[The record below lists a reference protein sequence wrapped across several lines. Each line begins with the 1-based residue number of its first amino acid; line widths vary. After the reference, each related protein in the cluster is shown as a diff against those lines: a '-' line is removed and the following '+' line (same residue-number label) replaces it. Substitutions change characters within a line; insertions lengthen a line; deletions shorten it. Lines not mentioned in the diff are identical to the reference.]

1 MANYSALNND
11 LWSKVE
17 PLLDNYAKFYWD
29 DELMTKYHAFIINE
43 KKGSLK
49 FYNGP
54 SFSNNYT
61 KPQFESAS
69 TRFSGVTFNT
79 QQITFTIAVYAVTIE
94 EYRQLIYKLHPYTI
108 ANLIFGFDDKW
119 RYIVKLAKR
128 EDSTRYIIGKN
139 SNGKDLYYTELKL
152 TFEVQGDAVAHSVAE
167 LDYTPSEEKE
177 LIDIQDTSKN
187 IKYREITFQK
197 NGIYSKSDLE
207 TPFLLTF
214 NVSNFTNSLSTVH
227 AVIQLKLSEQ
237 PEHVHTLDLFN
248 ISFTNSNN
256 EKSYLLEYNSQT
268 GDLCLLV
275 GNDRKI
281 ITLLTTYSSGKRI
294 ISSITTNKMMLPGSF
309 DGYNWERIKIIIYYN
324 NCSIDLD
331 SAEGYG
337 INCYARTNLI

>member
-11 LWSKVE
+11 LWDKVE
-17 PLLDNYAKFYWD
+17 PLLDDYAKFYWD

-139 SNGKDLYYTELKL
+139 SNNKDLYYTELKL
-152 TFEVQGDAVAHSVAE
+152 TFEVQGDAVAHSVTE
-167 LDYTPSEEKE
+167 LDYTVSKGTGT
-177 LIDIQDTSKN
+177 QGTSKV
-187 IKYREITFQK
+187 ITFEK
-197 NGIYSKSDLE
+197 NGTGIFSKSDLE
-207 TPFLLTF
+207 NPLILL
-214 NVSNFTNSLSTVH
+214 
-227 AVIQLKLSEQ
+227 
-237 PEHVHTLDLFN
+237 
-248 ISFTNSNN
+248 
-256 EKSYLLEYNSQT
+256 Y
-268 GDLCLLV
+268 
-275 GNDRKI
+275 
-281 ITLLTTYSSGKRI
+281 
-294 ISSITTNKMMLPGSF
+294 
-309 DGYNWERIKIIIYYN
+309 
-324 NCSIDLD
+324 
-331 SAEGYG
+331 
-337 INCYARTNLI
+337 

>member
-11 LWSKVE
+11 LWGKVE

-139 SNGKDLYYTELKL
+139 SNNKDLYYTELKL
-152 TFEVQGDAVAHSVAE
+152 TFEVQGDAVAHSVTE
-167 LDYTPSEEKE
+167 LDYTVSKGT
-177 LIDIQDTSKN
+177 DTQSTSKV
-187 IKYREITFQK
+187 ITFKK
-197 NGIYSKSDLE
+197 NGILSKTDLE

-214 NVSNFTNSLSTVH
+214 NVSEFTDSLSTVH
-227 AVIQLKLSEQ
+227 AVIQSEN
-237 PEHVHTLDLFN
+237 EHTLDLFN
-248 ISFTNSNN
+248 ISFTNLNN
-256 EKSYLLEYNSQT
+256 EESCLLEYNSQT

-275 GNDRKI
+275 GNDRKV
-281 ITLLTTYSSGKRI
+281 ITLLTTYTSGKRI
-294 ISSITTNKMMLPGSF
+294 ISSITTNKVMLPGSF
-309 DGYNWERIKIIIYYN
+309 DGYTLEPIKIIIYYH
-324 NCSIDLD
+324 NCNIDLD
-331 SAEGYG
+331 SAPNGCG

>member
-17 PLLDNYAKFYWD
+17 PLLDDYAKFYWD

-108 ANLIFGFDDKW
+108 ANLIFGFDEKW

-139 SNGKDLYYTELKL
+139 SNNKDLYYTELKL
-152 TFEVQGDAVAHSVAE
+152 TFEVQGDAVAYSVAE
-167 LDYTPSEEKE
+167 LDYTISEGKTDTE
-177 LIDIQDTSKN
+177 DTSKV
-187 IKYREITFQK
+187 ITFEK
-197 NGIYSKSDLE
+197 NGTGIFSKSDLE

-214 NVSNFTNSLSTVH
+214 NVSDFTNSLSTVH
-227 AVIQLKLSEQ
+227 AVIQSEGA
-237 PEHVHTLDLFN
+237 HTLDLFN
-248 ISFTNSNN
+248 ISFTNLNDKESC
-256 EKSYLLEYNSQT
+256 LLEYNSQT

-309 DGYNWERIKIIIYYN
+309 DGYNWESIKIIIYYN
-324 NCSIDLD
+324 NCVINLD
-331 SAEGYG
+331 SVPNGYG

>member
-1 MANYSALNND
+1 MAHYSTLNND
-11 LWSKVE
+11 LWGKVE

-29 DELMTKYHAFIINE
+29 DEPMTKYHAFIINE

-139 SNGKDLYYTELKL
+139 SNNKDLYYTELKL
-152 TFEVQGDAVAHSVAE
+152 IFEIQGDAVAHSVTE
-167 LDYTPSEEKE
+167 LDYTTSEEKE
-177 LIDIQDTSKN
+177 LTDPQDTSKI

-197 NGIYSKSDLE
+197 NDIYSKSDLE

-214 NVSNFTNSLSTVH
+214 NVSQFTNSLSTVH
-227 AVIQLKLSEQ
+227 AVIQSENA
-237 PEHVHTLDLFN
+237 HTLDLFN
-248 ISFTNSNN
+248 ISFTNLNDKESC
-256 EKSYLLEYNSQT
+256 LLEYNSQT

-281 ITLLTTYSSGKRI
+281 ITLLTTYTSGKRI

-309 DGYNWERIKIIIYYN
+309 DGYNWESIKIIIYYH
-324 NCSIDLD
+324 NCNINLNSTP
-331 SAEGYG
+331 EGYG

>member
-1 MANYSALNND
+1 MAHYSTLNND
-11 LWSKVE
+11 LWGKVE

-29 DELMTKYHAFIINE
+29 DEPMTKYHAFIINE
-43 KKGSLK
+43 KKGSLQ

-108 ANLIFGFDDKW
+108 ANLMFCFDEKW

-152 TFEVQGDAVAHSVAE
+152 TFEVQGDAVAHSVTE
-167 LDYTPSEEKE
+167 LDYNVSKE
-177 LIDIQDTSKN
+177 STDTSKN
-187 IKYREITFQK
+187 IKYREITFRK
-197 NGIYSKSDLE
+197 NDTSPFSKSDLE

-214 NVSNFTNSLSTVH
+214 NVSDFTNSLNTVH
-227 AVIQLKLSEQ
+227 AVIQSEDA
-237 PEHVHTLDLFN
+237 HTLDLFN

-281 ITLLTTYSSGKRI
+281 ITLLTTYTSGKRI
-294 ISSITTNKMMLPGSF
+294 VNSITTNKMMLPGSF
-309 DGYNWERIKIIIYYN
+309 DGYNWEQIKIIIYYD
-324 NCSIDLD
+324 NCDIDLD
-331 SAEGYG
+331 SAKGYG

>member
-17 PLLDNYAKFYWD
+17 PLLDDYAKFYWD

-108 ANLIFGFDDKW
+108 ANLIFGFDEKW

-139 SNGKDLYYTELKL
+139 SNNKDLYYTELKL
-152 TFEVQGDAVAHSVAE
+152 TFEVQGDAVAHSVTE
-167 LDYTPSEEKE
+167 LDYTVSKGT
-177 LIDIQDTSKN
+177 DTQGTSKV
-187 IKYREITFQK
+187 ITFEK
-197 NGIYSKSDLE
+197 NGTGIFSKSDLE

-214 NVSNFTNSLSTVH
+214 NVSQFTNSLSTIH
-227 AVIQLKLSEQ
+227 AVIQSEN
-237 PEHVHTLDLFN
+237 EHTLDLFN
-248 ISFTNSNN
+248 ISFTNLNN
-256 EKSYLLEYNSQT
+256 EESCLLEYNSQT

-309 DGYNWERIKIIIYYN
+309 DGYNWERIKIIIYYH
-324 NCSIDLD
+324 NCDIELD
-331 SAEGYG
+331 SAPGGCG

>member
-1 MANYSALNND
+1 MAHYSTLNND
-11 LWSKVE
+11 LWGKVA

-29 DELMTKYHAFIINE
+29 DEPMTNYHAFIINE

-108 ANLIFGFDDKW
+108 ANLIFGFDEKW
-119 RYIVKLAKR
+119 RYIVKLATR

-139 SNGKDLYYTELKL
+139 SNNKDLYYTELKL
-152 TFEVQGDAVAHSVAE
+152 TFEVQGDAVAYSVTE
-167 LDYTPSEEKE
+167 LDYDVSDEQE
-177 LIDIQDTSKN
+177 LIGTQDTSKI

-197 NGIYSKSDLE
+197 NGTFSKSDLE

-214 NVSNFTNSLSTVH
+214 NVSQFTNSLSTVH
-227 AVIQLKLSEQ
+227 AVIQSENS
-237 PEHVHTLDLFN
+237 HTLDLFN
-248 ISFTNSNN
+248 ISFTNLNDKESC
-256 EKSYLLEYNSQT
+256 LLEYNSQT

-309 DGYNWERIKIIIYYN
+309 DGYNWEQIKIIIYYN
-324 NCSIDLD
+324 NCVINLD
-331 SAEGYG
+331 SVPNGYG

>member
-1 MANYSALNND
+1 MAHYSTLNND

-29 DELMTKYHAFIINE
+29 DEPMTNYHAFIINE

-139 SNGKDLYYTELKL
+139 SNNKDLYYTELKL
-152 TFEVQGDAVAHSVAE
+152 TFEVQGDAVAHSVTE

-177 LIDIQDTSKN
+177 LIDTQDTSKI

-197 NGIYSKSDLE
+197 NGTFSKSDLE

-214 NVSNFTNSLSTVH
+214 NVSQFTNSLSTVH
-227 AVIQLKLSEQ
+227 AVIQSEGA
-237 PEHVHTLDLFN
+237 HTLDLFN
-248 ISFTNSNN
+248 ISFTNLNDKESC
-256 EKSYLLEYNSQT
+256 LLEYNSQT

-281 ITLLTTYSSGKRI
+281 ITLLTTYTSGKRI
-294 ISSITTNKMMLPGSF
+294 ISSITTNKTMLPGSF
-309 DGYNWERIKIIIYYN
+309 DGYTWESIKIIIYYHNCNVNLN
-324 NCSIDLD
+324 N
-331 SAEGYG
+331 APEGYG

>member
-43 KKGSLK
+43 KQGSLK

-139 SNGKDLYYTELKL
+139 SNNKDLYYTELKL
-152 TFEVQGDAVAHSVAE
+152 TFEIQGDAVAHSVTE
-167 LDYTPSEEKE
+167 LNYTV
-177 LIDIQDTSKN
+177 DTQDTSKV
-187 IKYREITFQK
+187 ITFKK
-197 NGIYSKSDLE
+197 NGVLSKTDLE

-214 NVSNFTNSLSTVH
+214 NVSQFTGSLSTVH
-227 AVIQLKLSEQ
+227 AVIQSENK
-237 PEHVHTLDLFN
+237 HTLDLFN
-248 ISFTNSNN
+248 ISFTNLNN
-256 EKSYLLEYNSQT
+256 EESCLLEYNSQT

-281 ITLLTTYSSGKRI
+281 ITLLTTYTSGKRI
-294 ISSITTNKMMLPGSF
+294 ISSITTNKVMLPGSF
-309 DGYNWERIKIIIYYN
+309 DGYTLEPIKIIIYYH
-324 NCSIDLD
+324 NCDINLD
-331 SAEGYG
+331 SALNGCG
-337 INCYARTNLI
+337 INCYARKNLI

>member
-11 LWSKVE
+11 LWDKVE

-139 SNGKDLYYTELKL
+139 SNNKDLYYTELKL
-152 TFEVQGDAVAHSVAE
+152 TFEVQGDAVAHSVTE
-167 LDYTPSEEKE
+167 LDYTSSGEKE
-177 LIDIQDTSKN
+177 LIDTQDASKI

-197 NGIYSKSDLE
+197 NGIFSKSDLE

-214 NVSNFTNSLSTVH
+214 NVSQFTDLSTVH
-227 AVIQLKLSEQ
+227 AVIQSEGA
-237 PEHVHTLDLFN
+237 HTLDLFS

-309 DGYNWERIKIIIYYN
+309 DGYNWERIKIIIYYQ
-324 NCSIDLD
+324 NCNINLNAS
-331 SAEGYG
+331 EGYG

>member
-1 MANYSALNND
+1 MAHYSTLNND
-11 LWSKVE
+11 LWGKVE

-29 DELMTKYHAFIINE
+29 DEPMTKYHAFIINE
-43 KKGSLK
+43 KNGSLK

-108 ANLIFGFDDKW
+108 ANLMFCFDEKW

-139 SNGKDLYYTELKL
+139 SNNKDLYYTELKL
-152 TFEVQGDAVAHSVAE
+152 TFEVQGDAVAHSVTE
-167 LDYTPSEEKE
+167 LDYNVSKE
-177 LIDIQDTSKN
+177 SIDTSKN
-187 IKYREITFQK
+187 IKYREITFRK
-197 NGIYSKSDLE
+197 NDTSPFSKSDLE

-214 NVSNFTNSLSTVH
+214 NVSNFTDSLSTVH
-227 AVIQLKLSEQ
+227 AIIQSEDA
-237 PEHVHTLDLFN
+237 HTLDLFN
-248 ISFTNSNN
+248 ISFTNLND
-256 EKSYLLEYNSQT
+256 EKSCLLEYNSQT

-294 ISSITTNKMMLPGSF
+294 ISSVTTNKMMLPGSF
-309 DGYNWERIKIIIYYN
+309 DGYNWERIKIIIYYH
-324 NCSIDLD
+324 NCNIDLD
-331 SAEGYG
+331 SAKGYG

>member
-1 MANYSALNND
+1 MAHYSTLNND
-11 LWSKVE
+11 LWGKVE

-29 DELMTKYHAFIINE
+29 DEPMTKYHAFIINE

-108 ANLIFGFDDKW
+108 ANLMFGFDEKW

-128 EDSTRYIIGKN
+128 EDSTRYIVGKN
-139 SNGKDLYYTELKL
+139 SNSQDLYYTELKL
-152 TFEVQGDAVAHSVAE
+152 TFEVQGDAVAYSVTE
-167 LDYTPSEEKE
+167 LDYDVSDEKE
-177 LIDIQDTSKN
+177 WIDTQDTSKI

-197 NGIYSKSDLE
+197 NGTFSKSDLE

-214 NVSNFTNSLSTVH
+214 NVSQFTNSLSTVH
-227 AVIQLKLSEQ
+227 AVIQSEDA
-237 PEHVHTLDLFN
+237 HTLDLFN
-248 ISFTNSNN
+248 ISFTNLNDKESC
-256 EKSYLLEYNSQT
+256 LLEYNSQT

-281 ITLLTTYSSGKRI
+281 ITLLTTYTSGKRI
-294 ISSITTNKMMLPGSF
+294 ISSITTNKIMLPGSF
-309 DGYNWERIKIIIYYN
+309 DGYNWESIKIIIYYH
-324 NCSIDLD
+324 NCDINLD
-331 SAEGYG
+331 SAPKGYG

>member
-61 KPQFESAS
+61 KPQIESAS

-108 ANLIFGFDDKW
+108 ANLIFGFDEKW

-139 SNGKDLYYTELKL
+139 SNNKDLYYTELKL
-152 TFEVQGDAVAHSVAE
+152 TFEVQGDAVAHSVTE
-167 LDYTPSEEKE
+167 LDYDVEEKT
-177 LIDIQDTSKN
+177 DTQDTSKN
-187 IKYREITFQK
+187 IKYYEITFKNKK
-197 NGIYSKSDLE
+197 NGIYSKTDLE

-214 NVSNFTNSLSTVH
+214 NVSKFTDSLSTVH
-227 AVIQLKLSEQ
+227 AVIQSEN
-237 PEHVHTLDLFN
+237 EHTLDLFN
-248 ISFTNSNN
+248 ISFTNLNN
-256 EKSYLLEYNSQT
+256 EESCLLEYNSQT

-309 DGYNWERIKIIIYYN
+309 DGYNWERIKIIIYYQ
-324 NCSIDLD
+324 NCNINLNTS
-331 SAEGYG
+331 EGYG